1 MLNAEH
7 EEAETLRRLRL
18 KACAPQ
24 RAGGLAL
31 RWLFKWLGW
40 SAVGENPAE
49 P

>member
-1 MLNAEH
+1 MLSAEH
-7 EEAETLRRLRL
+7 EEAEALRRTRL

-24 RAGGLAL
+24 RAGLDL